1 MKTKA
6 GNSAI
11 TFRAAI
17 RGAASAARRKAFRNN
32 MPVAITKNG
41 KVVFIYKDK
50 REVKQED
57 AVH

>member
-1 MKTKA
+1 MKTKT
-6 GNSAI
+6 GNSAM

-17 RGAASAARRKAFRNN
+17 RGAARAARRKAFRNN